1 MDTAFNATSTE
12 QEYINTENKQIIL
25 DGLGRAHNRL
35 SDIKQ
40 ITEKL
45 FDTYEIQLFEAIQNF
60 TSRAVELMQNEN
72 ALDIRLKLLKAKA
85 LQQTK
90 SYKNKLRNRLLNAII
105 LLRNNY
111 RKSFSYIS
119 SKIGF
124 FRKKYFLQ
132 PSDAI
137 VTQEISDFLSESEK
151 SIHGLPVIYR
161 RLYKVEPV
169 SDMDLFIGR
178 KQEFETIKSS
188 YIKWK
193 DGRGLSTVIVSE
205 KWGGLSSFINYLLA
219 NIKFGYPV
227 VRICPTE
234 KYYQRDRLFKLL
246 STSLSVSFSENQ
258 DDFILAVKK
267 IDSKRIVIIEDMQHL
282 YLRSMN
288 GFDAIRSLIEI
299 INGTHQQIFWI
310 LTCTQYAWN
319 YLVKS
324 IQIHDYIHQVVT
336 MKTMNE
342 EELNSVITKR
352 NQIGGFKIVFTPA
365 VELVGNKKFNS
376 MSEEDQQKILE
387 KRFFKRMNDFAGSN
401 ISMALIFWLLST
413 KNVTEEQIFV
423 GDFENPDHS
432 FIHVMAQIRIYVL
445 LSLILHDGLSIE
457 EISLVNNLSTDDI
470 RLHITSLQEDGIIVS
485 NSDIFTV
492 NPLIYRNVVSVLKSK
507 NLIH

>member
-1 MDTAFNATSTE
+1 MDTAINATSVK
-12 QEYINTENKQIIL
+12 QEYINAENKQIIL
-25 DGLGRAHNRL
+25 DGLGRAYNRL
-35 SDIKQ
+35 SDVKQ

-45 FDTYEIQLFEAIQNF
+45 YETYEIQLLEAIQNF
-60 TSRAVELMQNEN
+60 TARAVELMQNEN

-90 SYKNKLRNRLLNAII
+90 SYKDLFRNRFINVII
-105 LLRNNY
+105 LIRTNY
-111 RKSFSYIS
+111 RKGFSYIS
-119 SKIGF
+119 SEIGF

-137 VTQEISDFLSESEK
+137 ITPEISEFLSDSEK

-178 KQEFETIKSS
+178 RQEYETIKSCFE
-188 YIKWK
+188 KWK
-193 DGRGLSTVIVSE
+193 DGRGMSTVIVGE

-227 VRICPTE
+227 IRICPTE
-234 KYYQRDRLFKLL
+234 KYYHRNRLFKLL
-246 STSLSVSFSENQ
+246 STSLSVTFSENQ
-258 DDFILAVKK
+258 DDFIPALKK
-267 IDSKRIVIIEDMQHL
+267 INSKKIVIIEDMQHL

-288 GFDAIRSLIEI
+288 GFDAIQSLIEI
-299 INGTHQQIFWI
+299 INRTHHQIFWI

-324 IQIHDYIHQVVT
+324 IQINDYIHQVVI

-342 EELNSVITKR
+342 KELNSVIAKR
-352 NQIGGFKIVFTPA
+352 NQIGGFKIIFIPP
-365 VELVGNKKFNS
+365 VEMGGNKKFDS
-376 MSEEDQQKILE
+376 MSEEDQQKMLE

-423 GDFENPDHS
+423 GDFESPDQS
-432 FIHVMAQIRIYVL
+432 FIHVMAQIRIYIL

-457 EISLVNNLSTDDI
+457 ELSLVNNLSVKDI
-470 RLHITSLQEDGIIVS
+470 RLHITSLQEDGIIV
-485 NSDIFTV
+485 NKSDIFTV